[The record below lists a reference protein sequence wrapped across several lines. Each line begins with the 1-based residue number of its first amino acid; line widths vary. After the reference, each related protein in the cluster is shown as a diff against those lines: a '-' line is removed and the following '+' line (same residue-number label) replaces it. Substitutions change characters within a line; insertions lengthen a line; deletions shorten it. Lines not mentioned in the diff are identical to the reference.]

1 AEGTVKIAGSLEP
14 DQAINVQDAIDA
26 GELPGA
32 RITTGDL
39 VAVAAS
45 EGLVLLDAAAL
56 TPSQVITSQTPVTA
70 VVRVE
75 GPADPTLY
83 ATTGSRLMRVEVKK
97 DKSPSQVGDVWMP
110 APVRDLVYDSATQ
123 LIHVLGDTADGSGP
137 TVYVVE
143 PHGNVVFADARLGD
157 EPVAWALDAD
167 AERPTQ
173 DREQLL
179 AISSSGTLSAVETGQ
194 HAFGWRFPGV
204 ILGAL
209 TAALLFLL
217 ARVLFRRREVGIAVA
232 LLVLVD
238 GMMFA
243 QSRIAM
249 NDVYTGVFIVAAY
262 LIFALVWLGTWRG
275 WSALLVAMPLIGV
288 CLGLALAAK
297 WVGLY
302 AIGGIVMLIL
312 LRSAVGRV
320 LALSG
325 MVVLTG
331 LLGWLAVSSPS
342 SSSTDGVG
350 LLVTTVLVGLAT
362 AIGLRLARAS
372 TMVIVAGASFMA
384 ASAAVLLLMP
394 GNGVFL
400 AIMIGLTV
408 LLAVVM
414 VVRPIRCSLD
424 EARFAIAAPA
434 ALGIVGTL
442 AA

>member
-1 AEGTVKIAGSLEP
+1 MSGC
-14 DQAINVQDAIDA
+14 
-26 GELPGA
+26 
-32 RITTGDL
+32 RH
-39 VAVAAS
+39 
-45 EGLVLLDAAAL
+45 
-56 TPSQVITSQTPVTA
+56 
-70 VVRVE
+70 
-75 GPADPTLY
+75 
-83 ATTGSRLMRVEVKK
+83 
-97 DKSPSQVGDVWMP
+97 
-110 APVRDLVYDSATQ
+110 PVRDLVYDPATQ
-123 LIHVLGDTADGSGP
+123 LLHVLGDAVDGGGS

-143 PHGNVVFADARLGD
+143 PHANAVFADVRLGD

-179 AISSSGTLSAVETGQ
+179 AISSSGTMSAVETGQ

-209 TAALLFLL
+209 TAALLYLL

-243 QSRIAM
+243 QTRIAM

-275 WSALLVAMPLIGV
+275 WSALFVAMPLIGV

-302 AIGGIVMLIL
+302 AIGGIVLLIL

-325 MVVLTG
+325 MVAMTG

-342 SSSTDGVG
+342 SSSTD
-350 LLVTTVLVGLAT
+350 AC
-362 AIGLRLARAS
+362 RA
-372 TMVIVAGASFMA
+372 GRDHG
-384 ASAAVLLLMP
+384 P
-394 GNGVFL
+394 G
-400 AIMIGLTV
+400 
-408 LLAVVM
+408 
-414 VVRPIRCSLD
+414 RPGDGHR
-424 EARFAIAAPA
+424 AAPGPRPA
-434 ALGIVGTL
+434 PPSSWPGPASWPPRQRCC
-442 AA
+442 